1 MNTRP
6 PSTAGCD
13 LAELTPA
20 KPKAHFNFSFGTVVA
35 LRPPFDCGWN
45 RVLATPAPQPF
56 QPASSIDACIG
67 AGDAV
72 QRPTIDGG
80 AAVANGRPARN
91 PATARR
97 SASVSSEPCRNMLPT
112 VRAVTIDSGA
122 TLRRTSRVGAR
133 ESGAG
138 LE

>member
-56 QPASSIDACIG
+56 QPASRIDACVR
-67 AGDAV
+67 AGV
-72 QRPTIDGG
+72 GVPRPTIDGG
-80 AAVANGRPARN
+80 AAVPPGRPARN

-112 VRAVTIDSGA
+112 VRDVRIDSGA
-122 TLRRTSRVGAR
+122 IVASTSRV
-133 ESGAG
+133 
-138 LE
+138 